1 MKISKKIAILA
12 TALLS
17 LALISCKTDSS
28 ETGSSNPN
36 PTLPGTKGGTDNDKD
51 IFAGKTFYDSSK
63 KEQAEYGYTKYT
75 FSENGTV
82 AITYTKKDDE
92 KEKSYEKAII
102 NYSLSED
109 GKTVYMTYNKIRN
122 PLGSTGSLFTYKE
135 LEQYLYNDYAKDA
148 LDNLNKEDPEQSK
161 FYKENAAKEVGLDS
175 YTTDEELLA
184 AMQKYSTE
192 HAEEMLSPLHKMFN
206 TVFQYNLSTDE
217 EDKHPVLTEKNT
229 WGKDLSK
236 FISLNGD
243 SYYDCGN
250 SSSSEVFYSFNF
262 YYSKGNPS
270 GSYYYYNIGETSNP
284 NYYVKKADSSK
295 IYFESSE
302 DEEGNTTKLEAPY
315 TISDD
320 GNTLTLTIDG
330 KTIEAKLT
338 LDEMHLY
345 N

>member
-36 PTLPGTKGGTDNDKD
+36 PTLPGTKGGTDNEKD

-63 KEQAEYGYTKYT
+63 KEQAEYAYTKYT

-92 KEKSYEKAII
+92 KEKTYEEAII

-148 LDNLNKEDPEQSK
+148 LDNFNKEDPEQSK

-206 TVFQYNLSTDE
+206 TVFQYDLSTDE
-217 EDKHPVLTEKNT
+217 EDSHPVLTEKNT
-229 WGKDLSK
+229 WGKDLSN
-236 FISLNGD
+236 FISLQDG
-243 SYYDCGN
+243 SR
-250 SSSSEVFYSFNF
+250 FYGSDNRNW
-262 YYSKGNPS
+262 YLSINYSAGTLA
-270 GSYYYYNIGETSNP
+270 GSYEEDNEEHITEKRYSI
-284 NYYVKKADSSK
+284 KKADSSK

-338 LDEMHLY
+338 LDQIDLY
-345 N
+345 

>member
-12 TALLS
+12 AALLS

-36 PTLPGTKGGTDNDKD
+36 PTLPGTKGGTDNEKD

-63 KEQAEYGYTKYT
+63 KEQAEYAYTKYT

-92 KEKSYEKAII
+92 KEKTYEKAII

-122 PLGSTGSLFTYKE
+122 PLGSTDSLFTYKE
-135 LEQYLYNDYAKDA
+135 LEQYLYNNYAKDA

-184 AMQKYSTE
+184 AMQKYLTE

-217 EDKHPVLTEKNT
+217 EDSHPILTEKNT

-236 FISLNGD
+236 FISLQGG
-243 SYYDCGN
+243 SR
-250 SSSSEVFYSFNF
+250 FYGSDNRNW
-262 YYSKGNPS
+262 YLSINYSAGTLA
-270 GSYYYYNIGETSNP
+270 GSYEEDNEEHSTEKRYSI
-284 NYYVKKADSSK
+284 KKVDSSK

-315 TISDD
+315 TISED

-330 KTIEAKLT
+330 KAIEAKLT
-338 LDEMHLY
+338 LDQIDLY
-345 N
+345 